1 MIDIVV
7 VRIIYLEKEE
17 QELDLQVNGDAHRTL
32 ESFCEW
38 QSTINPKDIKN
49 PFRHDI
55 AILITR
61 YYILTKQII
70 LNTNAYLFF
79 P

>member
-17 QELDLQVNGDAHRTL
+17 QELDLQVSGDAKKTL
-32 ESFCEW
+32 ASFCNW
-38 QSTINPKDIKN
+38 QSTVNPKDTKN
-49 PFRHDI
+49 PSHHDV

-61 YYILTKQII
+61 
-70 LNTNAYLFF
+70 
-79 P
+79 